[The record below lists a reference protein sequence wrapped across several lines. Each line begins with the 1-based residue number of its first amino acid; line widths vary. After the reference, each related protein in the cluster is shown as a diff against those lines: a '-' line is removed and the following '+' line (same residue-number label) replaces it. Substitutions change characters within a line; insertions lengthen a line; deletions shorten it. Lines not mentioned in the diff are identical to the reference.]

1 MLIDTQR
8 QMDGLGDA
16 TDSLNGNQQGAVLLR
31 MLSNFAAKFSDA
43 IAGKGNVGGETVE
56 MSELYGGARISFIFN
71 DVFGRR
77 LKALDPFEGLDDED
91 IRTAI
96 ANANGP
102 RPSLFVPE
110 QSFDLLVRR
119 QVARLEQPG
128 LQCVDLVFN
137 EMQRMALQSES
148 PELTRFPELRDR
160 LFEIVNA
167 SLRSQVYP
175 TQKMI
180 SNLIQIE
187 LAYINTNHPD
197 FIGGKQAVAQL
208 NRKLS
213 EQRNSSSNGSSSSSS
228 SNGGGK
234 GVSAADE
241 NTMPPPT
248 PGADVSGN
256 AAPVTPSGT
265 GAVGGPG
272 YFNLFRPNSGRAS
285 ASKGSNAADGGLVK
299 LPQVTTVTLLAIHHY
314 YTTKP

>member
-119 QVARLEQPG
+119 QVGFYHPSIHPSAHTNKHTHTHTHTHNAHSRTLSMCPAC
-128 LQCVDLVFN
+128 LYIT
-137 EMQRMALQSES
+137 SS
-148 PELTRFPELRDR
+148 P
-160 LFEIVNA
+160 
-167 SLRSQVYP
+167 
-175 TQKMI
+175 
-180 SNLIQIE
+180 
-187 LAYINTNHPD
+187 
-197 FIGGKQAVAQL
+197 
-208 NRKLS
+208 
-213 EQRNSSSNGSSSSSS
+213 
-228 SNGGGK
+228 
-234 GVSAADE
+234 
-241 NTMPPPT
+241 
-248 PGADVSGN
+248 
-256 AAPVTPSGT
+256 
-265 GAVGGPG
+265 
-272 YFNLFRPNSGRAS
+272 
-285 ASKGSNAADGGLVK
+285 
-299 LPQVTTVTLLAIHHY
+299 
-314 YTTKP
+314 